1 MRLDVYFTPNEV
13 KPADTVGRLV
23 AIVDVLRASTT
34 VATAL
39 GNGAKTVIPLLGA
52 DDVITRS
59 KEFSRSGVK
68 LAGEQKMLPIAG
80 FDLGNSPQ
88 AFTPEAVEGKTI
100 LITTTNGTR
109 ALLGVQGARDIVI
122 ASYVNFTAVL
132 AMMKVAASS
141 NTDIAIVC
149 AGEEGLFTLEDA
161 ACAGRYVRAIP
172 KRADSVVVNDAASAS
187 VLIERKYGDNIAKVF
202 KESSHGQALE
212 SAGFGDDLAA
222 AAEVD
227 AYPVV
232 PIYQDRQIT
241 KLGPERAR

>member
-1 MRLDVYFTPNEV
+1 MRLDVYFTPIER
-13 KPADTVGRLV
+13 KPGDTVGRLV
-23 AIVDVLRASTT
+23 VIVDVLRASTT

-52 DDVITRS
+52 DEVITRS
-59 KEFSRSGVK
+59 KEFARSAVT
-68 LAGEQKMLPIAG
+68 LAGEQNMLPIAG
-80 FDLGNSPQ
+80 FDLGNSPLE
-88 AFTPEAVEGKTI
+88 FTPKAIEGKTI

-132 AMMKVAASS
+132 AMMKVAAGS
-141 NTDIAIVC
+141 NTDIAIIC
-149 AGEEGLFTLEDA
+149 AGEEGSFTLEDA

-172 KRADSVVVNDAASAS
+172 KRAESIVLNDAASAS

-227 AYPVV
+227 SYSVV